1 MEAIQDL
8 RQNNKSQNERTGE
21 VINTSERE
29 MNGEE
34 MQRGNASTTKRTAN
48 RGFAAMD
55 PAKQKQIA
63 QQGGRAAHK
72 QGVAHR
78 WTSEEA
84 RLAGRKGGQNGK
96 RTGKSA
102 E

>member
-1 MEAIQDL
+1 METIQDL
-8 RQNNKSQNERTGE
+8 RQNNASENERTGE
-21 VINTSERE
+21 MYTTTERK
-29 MNGEE
+29 NGSEE
-34 MQRGNASTTKRTAN
+34 MERGNTNGTKRTAN

-96 RTGKSA
+96 RASKSTS
-102 E
+102 